1 MLNRWKSSKTRRKQ
15 DMSIS
20 TARSGLQLRSQV
32 RQGGELEL
40 SLVSLATP
48 NPGPDEVIIRIEATP
63 INPSDL
69 ALLLAG
75 AEVGTARVSGTA
87 DCPIFT
93 ASIPSDVMVGVTDR
107 LNKSIQVGNEGAGV
121 VVEAGSSDAAQAL
134 MGRTVA
140 VFGRA
145 MYAQYICVR
154 AQDCMVLPEGT
165 TAAQGASCFVN
176 PLTALSMVETMRREG
191 HAALVHTA
199 AASSLGQM
207 LNRLCVRDNTG
218 LVNIVRKAEQA
229 DILRADGA
237 VHVCNSSSPTFIQDL
252 TEALAATGATIAF
265 DAIGG
270 GDLPGQILSC
280 METALNR
287 GKEYS
292 VYGSATHKQAYLY
305 GRLDTSPTTA
315 VTRDFG
321 MSWGMGGWL
330 LTRFLQKI
338 GPAVAQEMKERVARE
353 VKTTFAS
360 QYSKEISLVQ
370 ALHPDVISA
379 YAKRAT
385 GEKYLINPNMD
396 MAPHGG

>member
-1 MLNRWKSSKTRRKQ
+1 
-15 DMSIS
+15 MSIS
-20 TARSGLQLRSQV
+20 TAHSGLQLRSQV

-48 NPGPDEVIIRIEATP
+48 NPAPDEVIIRIEATP

-87 DCPIFT
+87 DHPIFT
-93 ASIPSDVMVGVTDR
+93 ASIPSEAMVGMTDR
-107 LNKSIQVGNEGAGV
+107 LNKSMPVGNEGAGV

-134 MGRTVA
+134 VGRTVA
-140 VFGRA
+140 VFGGA
-145 MYAQYICVR
+145 MYSQYRCVK

-165 TAAQGASCFVN
+165 TATQGASCFVN

-191 HAALVHTA
+191 HSALVHTA

-207 LNRLCVRDNTG
+207 LNRLCVRDNIG

-237 VHVCNSSSPTFIQDL
+237 VHVCNSSSPAFIQDL

-280 METALNR
+280 MEAALKR
-287 GKEYS
+287 GSKEYS

-305 GRLDTSPTTA
+305 GRLDTSPTTF
-315 VTRDFG
+315 TRDFG
-321 MSWGMGGWL
+321 LSWGMGGWL

-338 GPAVAQEMKERVARE
+338 GPAAAQEMKDRVARE

-370 ALHPDVISA
+370 ALHLDVISA